1 MRTALRH
8 WSWLVVVLPVWRS
21 SRSYFERCRAWHVDG
36 ETLAVSPKLERLLL
50 IVGLLML
57 SGDSFWSRT

>member
-1 MRTALRH
+1 
-8 WSWLVVVLPVWRS
+8 
-21 SRSYFERCRAWHVDG
+21 
-36 ETLAVSPKLERLLL
+36 VSPKLERLLL